1 MTDTTDFGDA
11 PFAGSQA
18 ENFEGKAFSMADLPQ
33 ALRDAASRLNWPEL
47 MPVQVQTIPRM
58 LGGEDVMVQSQTG
71 SGKTGAFLL
80 PILNRIE
87 TGIGAPQALVLV
99 PTREL
104 AVQVTRDAEEL
115 GRESGIKPLSIYGGV
130 GYKPQIQGLEDG
142 AQLIIGTPGRI
153 LDHLLKGNLNLD
165 RLKIL
170 IFDEADRMLSM
181 GFYPDMK
188 QLQRYLPRG
197 LQSAMFS
204 ATYPGHVKRL
214 AQQFLKDP
222 VFVSLSQEQ
231 VHVSEVLHVFYKVP
245 AMQKSRI
252 LVKIIEMENPA
263 SAIIFCN
270 TKADVHFVAT
280 VLQRFGY
287 DVGEISADLTQG
299 AREEVLEKLRL
310 NKLKF
315 LVATDVAARG
325 IDIHELSHVF
335 QYQPPQD
342 HEAYVHRTGRTGRAG
357 AAGVAISFVSGME
370 EIELEQIAKKFSI
383 PMVEHSVPADEELE
397 PLISQRAVFLLEAR
411 LRKAD
416 NIQKERMQRFMRA
429 VGELAANEESRA
441 LLAMLVDEFY
451 QGTFHAPLE
460 QPSEKLVDMV
470 RPAKPQSRPLQ
481 TSTPRLAPQVE
492 PVPAKQPEIVP
503 TEQPETIVAE
513 QSENDA
519 VMAPEGA
526 RPEGEKRR
534 RKRSRKKPTNGG
546 EAATLE
552 QARPELS
559 VNAKAAAETTVEAA
573 AGSDVGSIRDSQPEA
588 GPEPRAP
595 LAEVAQVPAP
605 AQSESQAFDAEA
617 TASEPSAEGA
627 LEDQPQTAPKK
638 RRRRRPRKSSGAKAE
653 AGREAPTDGS
663 VPAPGTASAPAPSAA
678 PAPSV
683 APAPIA
689 APAPAAPTSGPRPP
703 RADARSKAADTAAP
717 GGPSKPKE
725 SPRPGRR
732 KPAEP
737 KAVQPKS
744 EQPKGEQPRPGQP
757 KVEQPRVEQP
767 KAAQSKS
774 EQPKAAQPKADPPK
788 AKKKIF
794 LE

>member
-11 PFAGSQA
+11 PIEGSQT

-33 ALRDAASRLNWPEL
+33 NLQAAASRLKWAEL
-47 MPVQVQTIPRM
+47 MPVQVQTIPHM
-58 LGGEDVMVQSQTG
+58 LGGQDVMVQSQTG

-80 PILNRIE
+80 PILDRID

-115 GRESGIKPLSIYGGV
+115 GRESGVKPLSIYGGV

-170 IFDEADRMLSM
+170 VFDEADRMLSM

-197 LQSAMFS
+197 LQSTMFS

-222 VFVSLSQEQ
+222 VFVSLSQSQ
-231 VHVSEVLHVFYKVP
+231 VHVSDVLHVVYKVP

-270 TKADVHFVAT
+270 TKADVHFVGT
-280 VLQRFGY
+280 VLRRFGY

-357 AAGVAISFVSGME
+357 AAGVAISLVSGME

-383 PMVEHSVPADEELE
+383 PMVEQSLPADEELE
-397 PLISQRAVFLLEAR
+397 TLISQRAVFLLEAR

-416 NIQKERMQRFMRA
+416 NIQKERMQRFMRT
-429 VGELAANEESRA
+429 VSELAANDEARA

-451 QGTFHAPLE
+451 QSTFHAPLE
-460 QPSEKLVDMV
+460 QPSDKLVDMV
-470 RPAKPQSRPLQ
+470 RPKAQPRPAR
-481 TSTPRLAPQVE
+481 PAAPAAPVAPVAPAAVA
-492 PVPAKQPEIVP
+492 PVPQEGIGQE
-503 TEQPETIVAE
+503 EQPEAAPVSSAE
-513 QSENDA
+513 N
-519 VMAPEGA
+519 P

-534 RKRSRKKPTNGG
+534 RKRSRKKPAGSVD
-546 EAATLE
+546 AASRE
-552 QARPELS
+552 QSRPETGPDAPVALS
-559 VNAKAAAETTVEAA
+559 SAAPVAEGVQQESSPEKEGGRPEPKKAPRQPQAAAQAAPVPAA
-573 AGSDVGSIRDSQPEA
+573 APEEAPEA
-588 GPEPRAP
+588 DASVSTPDQSAASDG
-595 LAEVAQVPAP
+595 QPA
-605 AQSESQAFDAEA
+605 A
-617 TASEPSAEGA
+617 
-627 LEDQPQTAPKK
+627 APKK
-638 RRRRRPRKSSGAKAE
+638 RRRRRPRKSNGAKPE
-653 AGREAPTDGS
+653 GLGDGGAP
-663 VPAPGTASAPAPSAA
+663 AAPAPSAA
-678 PAPSV
+678 K
-683 APAPIA
+683 APAAPA
-689 APAPAAPTSGPRPP
+689 APAPAPRAPRGNSGPKPTDSPEEGGASRPRETP
-703 RADARSKAADTAAP
+703 RPARKKAAET
-717 GGPSKPKE
+717 KTE
-725 SPRPGRR
+725 
-732 KPAEP
+732 
-737 KAVQPKS
+737 
-744 EQPKGEQPRPGQP
+744 
-757 KVEQPRVEQP
+757 
-767 KAAQSKS
+767 
-774 EQPKAAQPKADPPK
+774 PPK
-788 AKKKIF
+788 PKKKIF

>member
-1 MTDTTDFGDA
+1 MTDTTDFEGVRNEA
-11 PFAGSQA
+11 SEP
-18 ENFEGKAFSMADLPQ
+18 ENFESKPFFMADLPQ
-33 ALRDAASRLNWPEL
+33 TLRDAAQRLKWTEL
-47 MPVQVQTIPRM
+47 MPVQTQTIPHM
-58 LGGEDVMVQSQTG
+58 LSGVDVMVQSQTG

-80 PILNRIE
+80 PILNRID
-87 TGIGAPQALVLV
+87 TGLGAPQALVLV

-130 GYKPQIQGLEDG
+130 GYKAQIQGLEDG

-222 VFVSLSQEQ
+222 VFVSLSQEH
-231 VHVSEVLHVFYKVP
+231 VHVSEVLHVVYKVP

-252 LVKIIEMENPA
+252 LVKIIEQENPA

-280 VLQRFGY
+280 VLRRFGY
-287 DVGEISADLTQG
+287 DVGEISADLTQA

-357 AAGVAISFVSGME
+357 AAGVAISLVSGME
-370 EIELEQIAKKFSI
+370 EIELEQIAKKFGI
-383 PMVEHSVPADEELE
+383 PMTEQPVPADEELE
-397 PLISQRAVFLLEAR
+397 TLISQRAVFLLEAR

-416 NIQKERMQRFMRA
+416 NIQKERMQRFIRT
-429 VGELAANEESRA
+429 VGELAANDDSRA
-441 LLAMLVDEFY
+441 LLAMLIDEFY

-460 QPSEKLVDMV
+460 QPSEKLVEMI
-470 RPAKPQSRPLQ
+470 RPSLAE
-481 TSTPRLAPQVE
+481 PRSAAPAE
-492 PVPAKQPEIVP
+492 GLRAEAPRAEGPR
-503 TEQPETIVAE
+503 TEGPRT
-513 QSENDA
+513 
-519 VMAPEGA
+519 EGT

-534 RKRSRKKPTNGG
+534 RKRSRKKPGNGG
-546 EAATLE
+546 EPGDRE
-552 QARPELS
+552 QARAEAPATVPEMAEVAVQQDS
-559 VNAKAAAETTVEAA
+559 VTPEPEGATIPVA
-573 AGSDVGSIRDSQPEA
+573 PEA
-588 GPEPRAP
+588 VRESRRPEPRAP
-595 LAEVAQVPAP
+595 RHPKPVVPVAAEPVLPAVEESADVQAMGDDEGPEEP
-605 AQSESQAFDAEA
+605 AGDGQAAA
-617 TASEPSAEGA
+617 
-627 LEDQPQTAPKK
+627 APKK
-638 RRRRRPRKSSGAKAE
+638 RRRRRPRKSSGPKPE
-653 AGREAPTDGS
+653 AGREGAADG
-663 VPAPGTASAPAPSAA
+663 G
-678 PAPSV
+678 
-683 APAPIA
+683 
-689 APAPAAPTSGPRPP
+689 APAPAAAPAPRPTPAP
-703 RADARSKAADTAAP
+703 RPAPAERAGKPAAAP
-717 GGPSKPKE
+717 SEGKPSRDG
-725 SPRPGRR
+725 SRSGR
-732 KPAEP
+732 KKAEPAPAEP
-737 KAVQPKS
+737 PK
-744 EQPKGEQPRPGQP
+744 P
-757 KVEQPRVEQP
+757 
-767 KAAQSKS
+767 
-774 EQPKAAQPKADPPK
+774 
-788 AKKKIF
+788 KKKIF

>member
-1 MTDTTDFGDA
+1 MTDTTDFGDT
-11 PFAGSQA
+11 PREGSQT
-18 ENFEGKAFSMADLPQ
+18 ENFEDKAFSMADLPQ
-33 ALRDAASRLNWPEL
+33 TLQAAATRLNWPEL
-47 MPVQVQTIPRM
+47 MPVQVQTIPYM
-58 LGGEDVMVQSQTG
+58 LGGQDVMVQSQTG

-80 PILNRIE
+80 PILDRIE

-115 GRESGIKPLSIYGGV
+115 GREIGIKPLSIYGGV
-130 GYKPQIQGLEDG
+130 GYKGQIQGLEDG

-170 IFDEADRMLSM
+170 VFDEADRMLSM

-222 VFVSLSQEQ
+222 VFVSLSQSQ
-231 VHVSEVLHVFYKVP
+231 VHVSDVLHVFYKVP

-252 LVKIIEMENPA
+252 LVKIIEQENPA

-270 TKADVHFVAT
+270 TKADVHFVST
-280 VLQRFGY
+280 VLRRFGY
-287 DVGEISADLTQG
+287 DVGEISADLTQA

-357 AAGVAISFVSGME
+357 AAGVAISLVSGME

-383 PMVEHSVPADEELE
+383 PMVEQPLPADEELE
-397 PLISQRAVFLLEAR
+397 TLISQRAVFLLEAR

-416 NIQKERMQRFMRA
+416 NIQKERMQRFMRT
-429 VGELAANEESRA
+429 VGELATNDESRA

-470 RPAKPQSRPLQ
+470 RPARPQSMPAQPAAPRAPR
-481 TSTPRLAPQVE
+481 TPAPE
-492 PVPAKQPEIVP
+492 PAPRTENIQA
-503 TEQPETIVAE
+503 EQPADAAPLPAE
-513 QSENDA
+513 N
-519 VMAPEGA
+519 G

-534 RKRSRKKPTNGG
+534 RKRSRKKPATGSD
-546 EAATLE
+546 AALRE
-552 QARPELS
+552 QARPEIS
-559 VNAKAAAETTVEAA
+559 PDV
-573 AGSDVGSIRDSQPEA
+573 SDVQPAVLEPA
-588 GPEPRAP
+588 VAPVVAVELQVSAPQVIPEKIQPARSPRP
-595 LAEVAQVPAP
+595 PKPAP
-605 AQSESQAFDAEA
+605 QAAPARVETKD
-617 TASEPSAEGA
+617 GA
-627 LEDQPQTAPKK
+627 LEAGSVEPGTPEENVAEEGQPATAPKK
-638 RRRRRPRKSSGAKAE
+638 RRRRRPRKSGGAKPEGGNDAAAE
-653 AGREAPTDGS
+653 AAAPSG
-663 VPAPGTASAPAPSAA
+663 ASAPAPS
-678 PAPSV
+678 V
-683 APAPIA
+683 AQ
-689 APAPAAPTSGPRPP
+689 APAAPASVPRPP
-703 RADARSKAADTAAP
+703 RGEPKAKPAGAP
-717 GGPSKPKE
+717 AEDNSSRTRE
-725 SPRPGRR
+725 APRPSRK
-732 KPAEP
+732 KPAEAKTEP
-737 KAVQPKS
+737 
-744 EQPKGEQPRPGQP
+744 PRP
-757 KVEQPRVEQP
+757 
-767 KAAQSKS
+767 
-774 EQPKAAQPKADPPK
+774 
-788 AKKKIF
+788 KKKIF

>member
-11 PFAGSQA
+11 SREGSQT

-33 ALRDAASRLNWPEL
+33 TLQAAATRLNWAEL
-47 MPVQVQTIPRM
+47 MPVQVQTIPYM
-58 LGGEDVMVQSQTG
+58 LGGQDVMVQSQTG

-80 PILNRIE
+80 PILDRIE
-87 TGIGAPQALVLV
+87 TGLGAPQALVLV

-115 GRESGIKPLSIYGGV
+115 GREAGIKPLSIYGGV
-130 GYKPQIQGLEDG
+130 GYKGQIQGLEDG

-170 IFDEADRMLSM
+170 VFDEADRMLSM

-222 VFVSLSQEQ
+222 VFVSLSQSQ
-231 VHVSEVLHVFYKVP
+231 VHVSDVLHVVYKVP

-252 LVKIIEMENPA
+252 LVKIIEQENPA

-270 TKADVHFVAT
+270 TKADVHFVST
-280 VLQRFGY
+280 VLRRFGY
-287 DVGEISADLTQG
+287 DVGEISADLTQA

-383 PMVEHSVPADEELE
+383 PMVEQPLPADEELE
-397 PLISQRAVFLLEAR
+397 TLISQRAVFLLEAR

-416 NIQKERMQRFMRA
+416 NIQKERMQRFMRT
-429 VGELAANEESRA
+429 VGELAANDESRA

-451 QGTFHAPLE
+451 QQTFHAPLE

-470 RPAKPQSRPLQ
+470 RPVRPQS
-481 TSTPRLAPQVE
+481 TPAQPAAPRAPKMPAPR
-492 PVPAKQPEIVP
+492 PVPQTENTQTEKTETEKIQTENTQTENTQTENIQL
-503 TEQPETIVAE
+503 EQPVDAAAVPAE
-513 QSENDA
+513 S
-519 VMAPEGA
+519 G

-534 RKRSRKKPTNGG
+534 RKRSRKKP
-546 EAATLE
+546 AAGADAALRE
-552 QARPELS
+552 QARPEISPDAPGAQPVALEPAVAPAIAPEVAVEPLAS
-559 VNAKAAAETTVEAA
+559 APEIIPEKIQPPRSPRPPKPAPQAAPARAETKDEAVA
-573 AGSDVGSIRDSQPEA
+573 ADSGAPGTPEENVTEEGQPA
-588 GPEPRAP
+588 A
-595 LAEVAQVPAP
+595 
-605 AQSESQAFDAEA
+605 
-617 TASEPSAEGA
+617 
-627 LEDQPQTAPKK
+627 APKK
-638 RRRRRPRKSSGAKAE
+638 RRRRRPRKSGGAKPEGGNDVAAE
-653 AGREAPTDGS
+653 AAASSG
-663 VPAPGTASAPAPSAA
+663 ASAPAPSVAHA
-678 PAPSV
+678 P
-683 APAPIA
+683 A
-689 APAPAAPTSGPRPP
+689 APAPAPRPP
-703 RADARSKAADTAAP
+703 RGEPKAKPAQAADDDSASRTREA
-717 GGPSKPKE
+717 
-725 SPRPGRR
+725 PRPGRK
-732 KPAEP
+732 KPAEAKTEP
-737 KAVQPKS
+737 
-744 EQPKGEQPRPGQP
+744 PRP
-757 KVEQPRVEQP
+757 
-767 KAAQSKS
+767 
-774 EQPKAAQPKADPPK
+774 
-788 AKKKIF
+788 KKKIF

>member
-11 PFAGSQA
+11 PREGSQT

-33 ALRDAASRLNWPEL
+33 TLQAAATRLNWAEL
-47 MPVQVQTIPRM
+47 MPVQVQTIPYM
-58 LGGEDVMVQSQTG
+58 LGGQDVMVQSQTG

-80 PILNRIE
+80 PILDRIE
-87 TGIGAPQALVLV
+87 TGLGAPQALILV

-115 GRESGIKPLSIYGGV
+115 GREAGIKPLSIYGGV
-130 GYKPQIQGLEDG
+130 GYKGQIQGLEDG

-170 IFDEADRMLSM
+170 VFDEADRMLSM

-222 VFVSLSQEQ
+222 VFVSLSQSQ
-231 VHVSEVLHVFYKVP
+231 VHVSDVLHVVYKVP

-252 LVKIIEMENPA
+252 LVKIIEQENPA

-270 TKADVHFVAT
+270 TKADVHFVST
-280 VLQRFGY
+280 VLRRFGY
-287 DVGEISADLTQG
+287 DVGEISADLTQA

-383 PMVEHSVPADEELE
+383 PMVEQPLPADEELE
-397 PLISQRAVFLLEAR
+397 TLISQRAVFLLEAR

-416 NIQKERMQRFMRA
+416 NIQKERMQRFMRT

-451 QGTFHAPLE
+451 QETFHAPLE

-470 RPAKPQSRPLQ
+470 RPVRPQSMPAQPAAPRAPRMPAPRPVPQ
-481 TSTPRLAPQVE
+481 TENIEAEQPADAA
-492 PVPAKQPEIVP
+492 PVPA
-503 TEQPETIVAE
+503 
-513 QSENDA
+513 EN
-519 VMAPEGA
+519 G

-534 RKRSRKKPTNGG
+534 RKRSRKKP
-546 EAATLE
+546 AAGADAALRE
-552 QARPELS
+552 QARPEIS
-559 VNAKAAAETTVEAA
+559 AEASDVQPAALEPAVVPVVAVEPKVSAPEAIPEKIQPPRSPRPPKPAPQAAPARAETRDESVAA
-573 AGSDVGSIRDSQPEA
+573 DSVAPGTPEENVIEEGQPA
-588 GPEPRAP
+588 A
-595 LAEVAQVPAP
+595 
-605 AQSESQAFDAEA
+605 
-617 TASEPSAEGA
+617 
-627 LEDQPQTAPKK
+627 APKK
-638 RRRRRPRKSSGAKAE
+638 RRRRRPRKSGGAKPEGGNDAAAE
-653 AGREAPTDGS
+653 TAAPSG
-663 VPAPGTASAPAPSAA
+663 ASAPAPS
-678 PAPSV
+678 V
-683 APAPIA
+683 AQ
-689 APAPAAPTSGPRPP
+689 APAAPAQAPRPP
-703 RADARSKAADTAAP
+703 RGEPKAKPAEAP
-717 GGPSKPKE
+717 PAEDSASPTRDV
-725 SPRPGRR
+725 PRPGRK
-732 KPAEP
+732 KPAEAKTEP
-737 KAVQPKS
+737 
-744 EQPKGEQPRPGQP
+744 PR
-757 KVEQPRVEQP
+757 
-767 KAAQSKS
+767 S
-774 EQPKAAQPKADPPK
+774 
-788 AKKKIF
+788 KKKIF

>member
-11 PFAGSQA
+11 PSVGSQT
-18 ENFEGKAFSMADLPQ
+18 ENFEGKPFSMADLPQ
-33 ALRDAASRLNWPEL
+33 NLQAAAARLNWPEL
-47 MPVQVQTIPRM
+47 MPVQVQTIPHM
-58 LGGEDVMVQSQTG
+58 LGGQDVMVQSQTG

-80 PILNRIE
+80 PILDRID
-87 TGIGAPQALVLV
+87 TGLGAPQALVLV

-115 GRESGIKPLSIYGGV
+115 GREAGVKPLSIYGGV
-130 GYKPQIQGLEDG
+130 GYKAQIQGLEDG

-170 IFDEADRMLSM
+170 VFDEADRMLSM

-197 LQSAMFS
+197 LQSTMFS

-222 VFVSLSQEQ
+222 VFVSLSQSQ
-231 VHVSEVLHVFYKVP
+231 VHVSDVLHVVYKVP

-280 VLQRFGY
+280 VLRRFGY

-357 AAGVAISFVSGME
+357 AAGVAISLVSGME

-383 PMVEHSVPADEELE
+383 PMVEQSLPGDEELE
-397 PLISQRAVFLLEAR
+397 ALISQRAVFLLEAR

-416 NIQKERMQRFMRA
+416 NIQKERMQRFMRT
-429 VGELAANEESRA
+429 VGELAGNDESRA

-451 QGTFHAPLE
+451 QSTFHAPLE

-470 RPAKPQSRPLQ
+470 RPRSEPRPEPRHRAESRPAR
-481 TSTPRLAPQVE
+481 PAAPVAAPITA
-492 PVPAKQPEIVP
+492 PVAAPLNGNDQP
-503 TEQPETIVAE
+503 E
-513 QSENDA
+513 QSESA
-519 VMAPEGA
+519 SPTPAEGG

-534 RKRSRKKPTNGG
+534 RKRSRKKPSGG
-546 EAATLE
+546 VDAAARE
-552 QARPELS
+552 QVRPETVADVSEAPVLAAPVAEEGPQES
-559 VNAKAAAETTVEAA
+559 VPEPVPATPAPVRAPRRPHVAPQAAAA
-573 AGSDVGSIRDSQPEA
+573 S
-588 GPEPRAP
+588 
-595 LAEVAQVPAP
+595 AEVAEDALEPEVPVSAP
-605 AQSESQAFDAEA
+605 AV
-617 TASEPSAEGA
+617 EGA
-627 LEDQPQTAPKK
+627 SADGQQAAAPKK
-638 RRRRRPRKSSGAKAE
+638 RRRRRPRKPTGAKPDGAAE
-653 AGREAPTDGS
+653 AGAEAVPTAKP
-663 VPAPGTASAPAPSAA
+663 VQ
-678 PAPSV
+678 
-683 APAPIA
+683 
-689 APAPAAPTSGPRPP
+689 APAAPAASPSSPRPP
-703 RADARSKAADTAAP
+703 RGNAGPKSSDAPTE
-717 GGPSKPKE
+717 GGSARPRE
-725 SPRPGRR
+725 TPRPAR
-732 KPAEP
+732 KKTAET
-737 KAVQPKS
+737 KT
-744 EQPKGEQPRPGQP
+744 E
-757 KVEQPRVEQP
+757 
-767 KAAQSKS
+767 
-774 EQPKAAQPKADPPK
+774 PPK
-788 AKKKIF
+788 PKKKIF

>member
-11 PFAGSQA
+11 PVEGSQS
-18 ENFEGKAFSMADLPQ
+18 ENFESKAFSMADLPQ

-47 MPVQVQTIPRM
+47 MPVQVQTIPHM
-58 LGGEDVMVQSQTG
+58 LGGGDVMVQSQTG

-80 PILNRIE
+80 PILNRID
-87 TGIGAPQALVLV
+87 TGLGAPQALVLV

-130 GYKPQIQGLEDG
+130 GYKAQIQGLEDG

-222 VFVSLSQEQ
+222 VFVSLSREQ
-231 VHVSEVLHVFYKVP
+231 VHVSEVLHVVYKVP

-252 LVKIIEMENPA
+252 LVKVIEMENPA
-263 SAIIFCN
+263 SGIIFCN
-270 TKADVHFVAT
+270 TKSDVHFVAT
-280 VLQRFGY
+280 VLRRFGY
-287 DVGEISADLTQG
+287 DVGEISADLTQV

-397 PLISQRAVFLLEAR
+397 TLISQRAVFLLEAR

-470 RPAKPQSRPLQ
+470 RPTRPQSRPNQ
-481 TSTPRLAPQVE
+481 PPAPRPAPQVE
-492 PVPAKQPEIVP
+492 TVQV
-503 TEQPETIVAE
+503 E
-513 QSENDA
+513 QSENGEA
-519 VMAPEGA
+519 MAPEGV

-534 RKRSRKKPTNGG
+534 RKRSRKKPTSGG
-546 EAATLE
+546 EAPVRE
-552 QARPELS
+552 QAPLESPLNGEDAVEAS
-559 VNAKAAAETTVEAA
+559 VEAA
-573 AGSDVGSIRDSQPEA
+573 ADSDGEAIRASQPEA
-588 GPEPRAP
+588 GPASRVP
-595 LAEVAQVPAP
+595 QV
-605 AQSESQAFDAEA
+605 EA
-617 TASEPSAEGA
+617 LQVSVSAEGA
-627 LEDQPQTAPKK
+627 AEAFGADVKVSEPAADGPLADQPQAAPKK
-638 RRRRRPRKSSGAKAE
+638 RRRRRPRKSAGAKAE
-653 AGREAPTDGS
+653 AAREAAVDGGAA
-663 VPAPGTASAPAPSAA
+663 APGVAAAPAPSAVQT
-678 PAPSV
+678 P
-683 APAPIA
+683 A
-689 APAPAAPTSGPRPP
+689 APASSPRPP
-703 RADARSKAADTAAP
+703 RADARPKAADSSAEGAS
-717 GGPSKPKE
+717 SKPKE
-725 SPRPGRR
+725 GSRPGRR

-737 KAVQPKS
+737 KT
-744 EQPKGEQPRPGQP
+744 EQPKAEQPKAGQP
-757 KVEQPRVEQP
+757 KVEPAKP
-767 KAAQSKS
+767 
-774 EQPKAAQPKADPPK
+774 
-788 AKKKIF
+788 KKKIF

>member
-11 PFAGSQA
+11 PIEGSQS
-18 ENFEGKAFSMADLPQ
+18 ENFEGKAFSMTDLPQ
-33 ALRDAASRLNWPEL
+33 ALRDAASRLKWAEL
-47 MPVQVQTIPRM
+47 MPVQVQTIPHM
-58 LGGEDVMVQSQTG
+58 LGGGDVMVQSQTG

-222 VFVSLSQEQ
+222 VFVSLSREQ
-231 VHVSEVLHVFYKVP
+231 VHVSEVLHVVYKVP

-252 LVKIIEMENPA
+252 LVKVIEMENPA

-280 VLQRFGY
+280 VLRRFGY

-310 NKLKF
+310 GKLKF

-383 PMVEHSVPADEELE
+383 PMVEHSVPADEDLE
-397 PLISQRAVFLLEAR
+397 ALISQRAVFLLEAR

-470 RPAKPQSRPLQ
+470 RPARPQSRPLQ
-481 TSTPRLAPQVE
+481 PSAPRPALPVKSIPAEQAETAPV
-492 PVPAKQPEIVP
+492 
-503 TEQPETIVAE
+503 E
-513 QSENDA
+513 QSENDEA
-519 VMAPEGA
+519 MAPEGV

-546 EAATLE
+546 EAAARE
-552 QARPELS
+552 QAPLDLS
-559 VNAKAAAETTVEAA
+559 VNAGDAAETSVAA
-573 AGSDVGSIRDSQPEA
+573 AVDSGVAAIRDSSSEA
-588 GPEPRAP
+588 GPVSRVPQVDAVQATA
-595 LAEVAQVPAP
+595 LAQGAEEVFGADV
-605 AQSESQAFDAEA
+605 
-617 TASEPSAEGA
+617 TASEPSAEAPLG
-627 LEDQPQTAPKK
+627 DQPPAAPKK
-638 RRRRRPRKSSGAKAE
+638 RRRRRPRKSAGAKAE
-653 AGREAPTDGS
+653 AGREAAVDGGAA
-663 VPAPGTASAPAPSAA
+663 APGAAAPPAPSAA
-678 PAPSV
+678 QTP
-683 APAPIA
+683 A
-689 APAPAAPTSGPRPP
+689 APASGPRPA
-703 RADARSKAADTAAP
+703 RTDARPKAADASAEGAA
-717 GGPSKPKE
+717 SKPKE

-732 KPAEP
+732 KPAAP
-737 KAVQPKS
+737 KA
-744 EQPKGEQPRPGQP
+744 EQSK
-757 KVEQPRVEQP
+757 VEQP
-767 KAAQSKS
+767 KA
-774 EQPKAAQPKADPPK
+774 EQPKAGQPKAEQPKASQPKAEPPK
-788 AKKKIF
+788 PKKKIF

>member
-1 MTDTTDFGDA
+1 MTDNNDFGDA
-11 PFAGSQA
+11 QNEGSQA

-33 ALRDAASRLNWPEL
+33 TLQAAATRLNWAEL
-47 MPVQVQTIPRM
+47 MPVQVQTIPHM
-58 LGGEDVMVQSQTG
+58 LGGQDVMVQSQTG

-80 PILNRIE
+80 PILDRID
-87 TGIGAPQALVLV
+87 TGLGAPQALVLV

-115 GRESGIKPLSIYGGV
+115 GREAGIKPLSIYGGV
-130 GYKPQIQGLEDG
+130 GYKGQIQGLEDG

-170 IFDEADRMLSM
+170 VFDEADRMLSM

-197 LQSAMFS
+197 LQSTMFS

-222 VFVSLSQEQ
+222 IFVSLSQSQ
-231 VHVSEVLHVFYKVP
+231 VHVSDVLHVVYKVP

-252 LVKIIEMENPA
+252 LVKIIEQENPA

-270 TKADVHFVAT
+270 TKADVHFVST
-280 VLQRFGY
+280 VLRRFGY
-287 DVGEISADLTQG
+287 DVGEISADLTQA

-383 PMVEHSVPADEELE
+383 PMIEQPLPADEELE
-397 PLISQRAVFLLEAR
+397 ALISQRAVFLLEAR

-416 NIQKERMQRFMRA
+416 NIQKERMQRFMRT

-470 RPAKPQSRPLQ
+470 RPARPQSRPAQ
-481 TSTPRLAPQVE
+481 PAAPRAPRQPAPQPQLRDEAVQ
-492 PVPAKQPEIVP
+492 A
-503 TEQPETIVAE
+503 EQPGDEAVLPAE
-513 QSENDA
+513 G
-519 VMAPEGA
+519 V

-534 RKRSRKKPTNGG
+534 RKRSRKKPAG
-546 EAATLE
+546 AADAALRD
-552 QARPELS
+552 QARPEKS
-559 VNAKAAAETTVEAA
+559 SEAPGVRQTSSEPVAA
-573 AGSDVGSIRDSQPEA
+573 S
-588 GPEPRAP
+588 EP
-595 LAEVAQVPAP
+595 V
-605 AQSESQAFDAEA
+605 
-617 TASEPSAEGA
+617 TASEPVVPSAPVAAPAVAPELTA
-627 LEDQPQTAPKK
+627 EPASSAPEARPEKSQAPRTPRPPKPAMQPAPARVEPKDEAPAEDSPAPVAATENVAGDEQPAAAPKK
-638 RRRRRPRKSSGAKAE
+638 RRRRRPRKPAAAKPEGGNDVAADAGSSSG
-653 AGREAPTDGS
+653 T
-663 VPAPGTASAPAPSAA
+663 PAA
-678 PAPSV
+678 APSV
-683 APAPIA
+683 APAPV
-689 APAPAAPTSGPRPP
+689 APAQTPRPP
-703 RADARSKAADTAAP
+703 RA
-717 GGPSKPKE
+717 E
-725 SPRPGRR
+725 PRPRPADAPAEEGASRTR
-732 KPAEP
+732 EVPRPSRKKPAEAKTEP
-737 KAVQPKS
+737 
-744 EQPKGEQPRPGQP
+744 PRP
-757 KVEQPRVEQP
+757 
-767 KAAQSKS
+767 
-774 EQPKAAQPKADPPK
+774 
-788 AKKKIF
+788 KKKIF

>member
-11 PFAGSQA
+11 PREGSQT
-18 ENFEGKAFSMADLPQ
+18 ENFEVKAFSMADLPQ
-33 ALRDAASRLNWPEL
+33 TLQAAATRLKWAEL
-47 MPVQVQTIPRM
+47 MPVQVQTIPHM
-58 LGGEDVMVQSQTG
+58 LGGQDVMVQSQTG

-80 PILNRIE
+80 PILDRID

-115 GRESGIKPLSIYGGV
+115 GREIGIKPLSIYGGV
-130 GYKPQIQGLEDG
+130 GYKGQIQGLEDG

-170 IFDEADRMLSM
+170 VFDEADRMLSM

-197 LQSAMFS
+197 LQSTMFS

-222 VFVSLSQEQ
+222 LFVSLSQSQ
-231 VHVSEVLHVFYKVP
+231 VHVSDVLHVVYKVP

-252 LVKIIEMENPA
+252 LVKIIEQENPA

-270 TKADVHFVAT
+270 TKADVHFVST
-280 VLQRFGY
+280 VLRRFGY
-287 DVGEISADLTQG
+287 DVGEISADLTQA

-383 PMVEHSVPADEELE
+383 PMIEQPLPADEELE
-397 PLISQRAVFLLEAR
+397 ALISQRAVFLLEAR

-416 NIQKERMQRFMRA
+416 NIQKERMQRFMRT

-451 QGTFHAPLE
+451 QDTFHAPLE

-470 RPAKPQSRPLQ
+470 RPARPQSRPVQ
-481 TSTPRLAPQVE
+481 PAAPRAPRLPAPRPEFRDENIQAE
-492 PVPAKQPEIVP
+492 PLGDEAALPAE
-503 TEQPETIVAE
+503 
-513 QSENDA
+513 A
-519 VMAPEGA
+519 V

-534 RKRSRKKPTNGG
+534 RKRSRKKPAGAP
-546 EAATLE
+546 EAALRDQVRTEKSLE
-552 QARPELS
+552 ASGAGQTSTKPVAASEPAES
-559 VNAKAAAETTVEAA
+559 SAPAAAPA
-573 AGSDVGSIRDSQPEA
+573 PEA
-588 GPEPRAP
+588 
-595 LAEVAQVPAP
+595 VPAP
-605 AQSESQAFDAEA
+605 TAAPEPVAAPVVSSPEVRPERSPAPRTPRPPKPVEQAAPARVEPRDEVPEGESRTPAA
-617 TASEPSAEGA
+617 PAEGVA
-627 LEDQPQTAPKK
+627 GEEQPTAAPKK
-638 RRRRRPRKSSGAKAE
+638 RRRRRPRKSTGAKPEGGNE
-653 AGREAPTDGS
+653 AVAD
-663 VPAPGTASAPAPSAA
+663 AGTSAGTSAAAPSAA
-678 PAPSV
+678 PAP
-683 APAPIA
+683 A
-689 APAPAAPTSGPRPP
+689 APAQAQRQP
-703 RADARSKAADTAAP
+703 RA
-717 GGPSKPKE
+717 E
-725 SPRPGRR
+725 SRP
-732 KPAEP
+732 KPAEAP
-737 KAVQPKS
+737 AEGS
-744 EQPKGEQPRPGQP
+744 ASGSREPRPRKKP
-757 KVEQPRVEQP
+757 SETKAEPPRP
-767 KAAQSKS
+767 
-774 EQPKAAQPKADPPK
+774 
-788 AKKKIF
+788 KKKIF

>member
-11 PFAGSQA
+11 PSVGSQT

-33 ALRDAASRLNWPEL
+33 NLQAAAARLNWTEL
-47 MPVQVQTIPRM
+47 MPVQVQTLPHM
-58 LGGEDVMVQSQTG
+58 LGGQDVMVQSQTG

-80 PILNRIE
+80 PILDRID
-87 TGIGAPQALVLV
+87 TGLGAAQALVLV

-115 GRESGIKPLSIYGGV
+115 GREAGVKPLSIYGGV
-130 GYKPQIQGLEDG
+130 GYKAQIQGLEDG

-170 IFDEADRMLSM
+170 VFDEADRMLSM

-197 LQSAMFS
+197 LQSTMFS

-222 VFVSLSQEQ
+222 VFVSLSQSQ
-231 VHVSEVLHVFYKVP
+231 VHVSDVLHVVYKVP

-280 VLQRFGY
+280 VLRRFGY

-357 AAGVAISFVSGME
+357 AAGVAISLVSGME

-383 PMVEHSVPADEELE
+383 PMVEQSLPADEELE
-397 PLISQRAVFLLEAR
+397 ALISQRAVFLLEAR

-416 NIQKERMQRFMRA
+416 NIQRERMQRFMRT
-429 VGELAANEESRA
+429 VGELAANDESRA

-451 QGTFHAPLE
+451 QSTFHAPLE

-470 RPAKPQSRPLQ
+470 RPRSQAQSRPARPAAQL
-481 TSTPRLAPQVE
+481 PAPLNENVQ
-492 PVPAKQPEIVP
+492 A
-503 TEQPETIVAE
+503 EQPGIIASAPAE
-513 QSENDA
+513 
-519 VMAPEGA
+519 GG

-534 RKRSRKKPTNGG
+534 RKRSRKKPAGSPETAARDQGG
-546 EAATLE
+546 
-552 QARPELS
+552 PE
-559 VNAKAAAETTVEAA
+559 KAPDAAESPAVTSLAA
-573 AGSDVGSIRDSQPEA
+573 KDVTQEVSPETETLDS
-588 GPEPRAP
+588 
-595 LAEVAQVPAP
+595 AP
-605 AQSESQAFDAEA
+605 AQAPRQPQADAQAASVPLEA
-617 TASEPSAEGA
+617 AQDAREADASASAPVMDAQGAEGQSA
-627 LEDQPQTAPKK
+627 TAPKK
-638 RRRRRPRKSSGAKAE
+638 RRRRRPRKPTGAKPDSSAD
-653 AGREAPTDGS
+653 AG
-663 VPAPGTASAPAPSAA
+663 
-678 PAPSV
+678 
-683 APAPIA
+683 
-689 APAPAAPTSGPRPP
+689 APAAPAVGSAPATPAPP
-703 RADARSKAADTAAP
+703 RAPRGNSAPKPADSPAEGGAARS
-717 GGPSKPKE
+717 GQ
-725 SPRPGRR
+725 SPRPAR
-732 KPAEP
+732 K
-737 KAVQPKS
+737 KAPEAKT
-744 EQPKGEQPRPGQP
+744 E
-757 KVEQPRVEQP
+757 
-767 KAAQSKS
+767 
-774 EQPKAAQPKADPPK
+774 PPK
-788 AKKKIF
+788 PKKKIF

>member
-11 PFAGSQA
+11 PTEGSQT
-18 ENFEGKAFSMADLPQ
+18 ENFEGKAFSMTDLPQ
-33 ALRDAASRLNWPEL
+33 ALRDAASRLKWAEL
-47 MPVQVQTIPRM
+47 MPVQVQTIPHM
-58 LGGEDVMVQSQTG
+58 LGGGDVMVQSQTG

-222 VFVSLSQEQ
+222 VFVSLSQSQ
-231 VHVSEVLHVFYKVP
+231 VHVSDVLHVVYKVP

-280 VLQRFGY
+280 VLRRFGY

-310 NKLKF
+310 GKLKF

-357 AAGVAISFVSGME
+357 AAGVAISLVSGME

-383 PMVEHSVPADEELE
+383 PMVEQSLPADEELE
-397 PLISQRAVFLLEAR
+397 TLISQRAVFLLEAR

-429 VGELAANEESRA
+429 VAELAANEESRA

-470 RPAKPQSRPLQ
+470 RPAKPQSRSLQ
-481 TSTPRLAPQVE
+481 PSAPRPAM
-492 PVPAKQPEIVP
+492 PVKSIPAEQPE
-503 TEQPETIVAE
+503 TEQPETAPVE
-513 QSENDA
+513 QFENDEA
-519 VMAPEGA
+519 MAPEGV
-526 RPEGEKRR
+526 RP
-534 RKRSRKKPTNGG
+534 
-546 EAATLE
+546 
-552 QARPELS
+552 
-559 VNAKAAAETTVEAA
+559 
-573 AGSDVGSIRDSQPEA
+573 
-588 GPEPRAP
+588 
-595 LAEVAQVPAP
+595 
-605 AQSESQAFDAEA
+605 
-617 TASEPSAEGA
+617 
-627 LEDQPQTAPKK
+627 
-638 RRRRRPRKSSGAKAE
+638 
-653 AGREAPTDGS
+653 
-663 VPAPGTASAPAPSAA
+663 
-678 PAPSV
+678 
-683 APAPIA
+683 
-689 APAPAAPTSGPRPP
+689 
-703 RADARSKAADTAAP
+703 
-717 GGPSKPKE
+717 
-725 SPRPGRR
+725 
-732 KPAEP
+732 
-737 KAVQPKS
+737 
-744 EQPKGEQPRPGQP
+744 
-757 KVEQPRVEQP
+757 
-767 KAAQSKS
+767 
-774 EQPKAAQPKADPPK
+774 
-788 AKKKIF
+788 
-794 LE
+794 

>member
-1 MTDTTDFGDA
+1 MTDTTDFEGA
-11 PFAGSQA
+11 QNEASEP
-18 ENFEGKAFSMADLPQ
+18 ENFEGKPFFMADLPQ
-33 ALRDAASRLNWPEL
+33 ALRAAAMRLNWTEL
-47 MPVQVQTIPRM
+47 MPVQTQTIPHM
-58 LGGEDVMVQSQTG
+58 LGGLDVMVQSRTG

-80 PILNRIE
+80 PILNRID
-87 TGIGAPQALVLV
+87 TALGAPQALVLV

-115 GRESGIKPLSIYGGV
+115 GRECGVRPVSIYGGV
-130 GYKPQIQGLEDG
+130 GYKGQIQGLEAG
-142 AQLIIGTPGRI
+142 AQLVIGTPGRI

-222 VFVSLSQEQ
+222 VFVSLSQEH
-231 VHVSEVLHVFYKVP
+231 VHVSEVLHVVYKVP

-280 VLQRFGY
+280 VLRRFGY
-287 DVGEISADLTQG
+287 DVGEISADLTQA

-357 AAGVAISFVSGME
+357 AAGVAISLVSGME
-370 EIELEQIAKKFSI
+370 EIELEQIAKKFGI
-383 PMVEHSVPADEELE
+383 PMVEHAVPADEDLE
-397 PLISQRAVFLLEAR
+397 TLISQRAVFLLEAR

-416 NIQKERMQRFMRA
+416 NIQKERMQRFMRT
-429 VGELAANEESRA
+429 VGELAANDDSRA
-441 LLAMLVDEFY
+441 LLAMLIDEFY

-460 QPSEKLVDMV
+460 QPSEKLVEMV
-470 RPAKPQSRPLQ
+470 RPSLAEPRL
-481 TSTPRLAPQVE
+481 STPSEGQRAEVPRAEAPR
-492 PVPAKQPEIVP
+492 A
-503 TEQPETIVAE
+503 
-513 QSENDA
+513 
-519 VMAPEGA
+519 
-526 RPEGEKRR
+526 EGEKRR
-534 RKRSRKKPTNGG
+534 RKRSRKKPGSGG
-546 EAATLE
+546 EAGGRE
-552 QARPELS
+552 QARAEAPAAIPE
-559 VNAKAAAETTVEAA
+559 AGEIPEQQETAAAEPDAA
-573 AGSDVGSIRDSQPEA
+573 PIQATPEA
-588 GPEPRAP
+588 VREARRPEPRAP
-595 LAEVAQVPAP
+595 RPPRPAAPVAAEPVPAAVEESADAQVMNDGEGSDEPAGDGL
-605 AQSESQAFDAEA
+605 AAA
-617 TASEPSAEGA
+617 
-627 LEDQPQTAPKK
+627 APKK
-638 RRRRRPRKSSGAKAE
+638 RRRRRPRKSSGPKPE
-653 AGREAPTDGS
+653 AGREGAADG
-663 VPAPGTASAPAPSAA
+663 GAPSA
-678 PAPSV
+678 V
-683 APAPIA
+683 AASR
-689 APAPAAPTSGPRPP
+689 PAPAE
-703 RADARSKAADTAAP
+703 RA
-717 GGPSKPKE
+717 G
-725 SPRPGRR
+725 
-732 KPAEP
+732 KPAEGSSEGKSTRDSSRSGRK
-737 KAVQPKS
+737 KAEPAPA
-744 EQPKGEQPRPGQP
+744 E
-757 KVEQPRVEQP
+757 
-767 KAAQSKS
+767 
-774 EQPKAAQPKADPPK
+774 PPK
-788 AKKKIF
+788 PKKKIF

>member
-11 PFAGSQA
+11 HNEASQT
-18 ENFEGKAFSMADLPQ
+18 ENFEGKAFSMDDLPPV
-33 ALRDAASRLNWPEL
+33 LRAAANRLNWTEL
-47 MPVQVQTIPRM
+47 MPVQVQTIPYM
-58 LGGEDVMVQSQTG
+58 LGGQDVMVQSQTG

-87 TGIGAPQALVLV
+87 TGLGAPQALVLV

-115 GRESGIKPLSIYGGV
+115 ARESGIRPLSIYGGV
-130 GYKPQIQGLEDG
+130 GYKAQIQGLESG

-165 RLKIL
+165 RLKIMV
-170 IFDEADRMLSM
+170 FDEADRMLSM

-222 VFVSLSQEQ
+222 IFVSLSQDQ
-231 VHVSEVLHVFYKVP
+231 VHVSDVLHVFYKVP

-252 LVKIIEMENPA
+252 LVKIIEQENPA

-270 TKADVHFVAT
+270 TKADVHFVSV
-280 VLQRFGY
+280 VLRRFGY
-287 DVGEISADLTQG
+287 DVGEISADLTQA

-357 AAGVAISFVSGME
+357 AAGVAISLVSGME
-370 EIELEQIAKKFSI
+370 EIELEQIAKKFAI
-383 PMVEHSVPADEELE
+383 PMVEHPIPADEELE
-397 PLISQRAVFLLEAR
+397 TLISQRAVFLLEAR

-416 NIQKERMQRFMRA
+416 NIQKERMQRFMRT
-429 VGELAANEESRA
+429 VGELATNDDSRA

-451 QGTFHAPLE
+451 QDTFHAPLE
-460 QPSEKLVDMV
+460 QPSEKLIEMARPGRPESRGKQPAP
-470 RPAKPQSRPLQ
+470 RPAQQSESRPAQ
-481 TSTPRLAPQVE
+481 QPESIPASQSESIPAPQPESGLAPQSESRAVLAPDSSPE
-492 PVPAKQPEIVP
+492 LQPD
-503 TEQPETIVAE
+503 
-513 QSENDA
+513 S
-519 VMAPEGA
+519 G

-534 RKRSRKKPTNGG
+534 RKRSRKKPASSVESGSQGQVQTELPMAASDAEESFVVTPAAPVAPVSQPALAAPVAAQ
-546 EAATLE
+546 EAP
-552 QARPELS
+552 RPE
-559 VNAKAAAETTVEAA
+559 ARAP
-573 AGSDVGSIRDSQPEA
+573 RQ
-588 GPEPRAP
+588 EPRAP
-595 LAEVAQVPAP
+595 RPPKAVRPPAVAPSVELAA
-605 AQSESQAFDAEA
+605 D
-617 TASEPSAEGA
+617 ASEAALSTGGDVIEDGAVEGPPA
-627 LEDQPQTAPKK
+627 TAPKK
-638 RRRRRPRKSSGAKAE
+638 RRRRRPRKSSGPKPE
-653 AGREAPTDGS
+653 AGREAASESGAPN
-663 VPAPGTASAPAPSAA
+663 PATAPASAPT
-678 PAPSV
+678 
-683 APAPIA
+683 
-689 APAPAAPTSGPRPP
+689 PAPAAGPAPAPRPASVP
-703 RADARSKAADTAAP
+703 HPARGEARPKPDDASPETKPSRSRENVR
-717 GGPSKPKE
+717 PSRKKPTE
-725 SPRPGRR
+725 S
-732 KPAEP
+732 
-737 KAVQPKS
+737 QP
-744 EQPKGEQPRPGQP
+744 E
-757 KVEQPRVEQP
+757 
-767 KAAQSKS
+767 
-774 EQPKAAQPKADPPK
+774 PPK
-788 AKKKIF
+788 TKKKIF

>member
-11 PFAGSQA
+11 PLEGSQT
-18 ENFEGKAFSMADLPQ
+18 ENFEGKAFSMTDLPQ
-33 ALRDAASRLNWPEL
+33 ALRDAASRLKWAEL
-47 MPVQVQTIPRM
+47 MPVQVQTIPHM
-58 LGGEDVMVQSQTG
+58 LGGGDVMVQSQTG

-222 VFVSLSQEQ
+222 VFVSLSQSQ
-231 VHVSEVLHVFYKVP
+231 VHVSDVLHVVYKVP

-280 VLQRFGY
+280 VLRRFGY

-310 NKLKF
+310 GKLKF

-357 AAGVAISFVSGME
+357 AAGVAISLVSGME

-383 PMVEHSVPADEELE
+383 PMVEQSLPADEELE
-397 PLISQRAVFLLEAR
+397 TLISQRAVFLLEAR

-429 VGELAANEESRA
+429 VAELAANEESRA

-481 TSTPRLAPQVE
+481 PSAPRPAM
-492 PVPAKQPEIVP
+492 PVKSIPA
-503 TEQPETIVAE
+503 EQPETAPVE
-513 QSENDA
+513 QFENDEA
-519 VMAPEGA
+519 MAPEGV
-526 RPEGEKRR
+526 RLEGEKRR
-534 RKRSRKKPTNGG
+534 RKRSRKKPTSGG
-546 EAATLE
+546 EAAARE
-552 QARPELS
+552 QAPLDLP
-559 VNAKAAAETTVEAA
+559 VNAADTAESAVAAAVD
-573 AGSDVGSIRDSQPEA
+573 SDVAAIRDSSLEA
-588 GPEPRAP
+588 GPVSRVPQVDVLQTTASAQG
-595 LAEVAQVPAP
+595 AEEGVGADV
-605 AQSESQAFDAEA
+605 
-617 TASEPSAEGA
+617 TASEPSAEAPLG
-627 LEDQPQTAPKK
+627 DQPPAAPKK
-638 RRRRRPRKSSGAKAE
+638 RRRRRPRKSGAKVE
-653 AGREAPTDGS
+653 AGREAAVDAGAS
-663 VPAPGTASAPAPSAA
+663 VPGAAAAPAPSAA
-678 PAPSV
+678 QAP
-683 APAPIA
+683 A
-689 APAPAAPTSGPRPP
+689 APAPGPRPARTDP
-703 RADARSKAADTAAP
+703 RPKAADTAAE
-717 GGPSKPKE
+717 GASSKPKE

-732 KPAEP
+732 KPAAP
-737 KAVQPKS
+737 KA
-744 EQPKGEQPRPGQP
+744 
-757 KVEQPRVEQP
+757 EQP
-767 KAAQSKS
+767 KAEQSKS
-774 EQPKAAQPKADPPK
+774 EQPRAEQPKAGQPRAEQPKAGQPKAEPPK
-788 AKKKIF
+788 PKKKIF

>member
-1 MTDTTDFGDA
+1 MTDTTEFGDA
-11 PFAGSQA
+11 PVEASQNG
-18 ENFEGKAFSMADLPQ
+18 NFEGKAFSMADMPPV
-33 ALRDAASRLNWPEL
+33 LRAASLRLNWTEL
-47 MPVQVQTIPRM
+47 MPVQVQTIPHM
-58 LGGEDVMVQSQTG
+58 LEGLDVMVQSQTG

-87 TGIGAPQALVLV
+87 PGLGAPQALVLV

-115 GRESGIKPLSIYGGV
+115 GRECGVRPVSIYGGV
-130 GYKPQIQGLEDG
+130 GYKGQIQGLESG
-142 AQLIIGTPGRI
+142 AQLVIGTPGRI

-231 VHVSEVLHVFYKVP
+231 VHVSEVLHVVYKVP

-280 VLQRFGY
+280 VLRRFGY
-287 DVGEISADLTQG
+287 DVGEISADLAQA

-383 PMVEHSVPADEELE
+383 PMVEHQVPTDEELE
-397 PLISQRAVFLLEAR
+397 ALISQRAVFLLESR

-416 NIQKERMQRFMRA
+416 NIQKERMQRFLRT
-429 VGELAANEESRA
+429 VGELAANEDSRA

-451 QGTFHAPLE
+451 QATFHAPLE
-460 QPSEKLVDMV
+460 QPSEKMVDMI
-470 RPAKPQSRPLQ
+470 RPAPAESRPVSQ
-481 TSTPRLAPQVE
+481 
-492 PVPAKQPEIVP
+492 
-503 TEQPETIVAE
+503 AE
-513 QSENDA
+513 GGRA
-519 VMAPEGA
+519 
-526 RPEGEKRR
+526 EGEKRR
-534 RKRSRKKPTNGG
+534 RKRSRKKPGNGS
-546 EAATLE
+546 EAAG
-552 QARPELS
+552 RPQEPVERELGGGQ
-559 VNAKAAAETTVEAA
+559 EE
-573 AGSDVGSIRDSQPEA
+573 
-588 GPEPRAP
+588 EPRAETP
-595 LAEVAQVPAP
+595 REEAP
-605 AQSESQAFDAEA
+605 ASIPAMVAETPREPVGAMPPESLEEDSGDAESVRA
-617 TASEPSAEGA
+617 DDAETPEAVEVQASA
-627 LEDQPQTAPKK
+627 APKK
-638 RRRRRPRKSSGAKAE
+638 RRRRRPRKTSGQKAE
-653 AGREAPTDGS
+653 TSGEGVAEQAVAEPP
-663 VPAPGTASAPAPSAA
+663 VPQRQASEDSRPRKSAPEPKA
-678 PAPSV
+678 
-683 APAPIA
+683 
-689 APAPAAPTSGPRPP
+689 TGEGG
-703 RADARSKAADTAAP
+703 RSR
-717 GGPSKPKE
+717 GGK
-725 SPRPGRR
+725 SPDR
-732 KPAEP
+732 PAEP
-737 KAVQPKS
+737 PK
-744 EQPKGEQPRPGQP
+744 P
-757 KVEQPRVEQP
+757 
-767 KAAQSKS
+767 
-774 EQPKAAQPKADPPK
+774 
-788 AKKKIF
+788 KKKIF

>member
-11 PFAGSQA
+11 PIEGSQT

-33 ALRDAASRLNWPEL
+33 NLQAAASRLKWAEL
-47 MPVQVQTIPRM
+47 MPVQVQTIPHM
-58 LGGEDVMVQSQTG
+58 LGGQDVMVQSQTG

-80 PILNRIE
+80 PILDRID

-115 GRESGIKPLSIYGGV
+115 GREAGVKPLSIYGGV

-170 IFDEADRMLSM
+170 VFDEADRMLSM

-197 LQSAMFS
+197 LQSTMFS

-222 VFVSLSQEQ
+222 VFVSLSQSQ
-231 VHVSEVLHVFYKVP
+231 VHVSDVLHVVYKVP

-270 TKADVHFVAT
+270 TKADVHFVGT
-280 VLQRFGY
+280 VLRRFGY

-357 AAGVAISFVSGME
+357 AAGVAISLVSGME

-383 PMVEHSVPADEELE
+383 PMVEQSLPADEELE
-397 PLISQRAVFLLEAR
+397 TLISQRAVFLLEAR

-416 NIQKERMQRFMRA
+416 NIQKERMQRFMRT
-429 VGELAANEESRA
+429 VGELAANDESRA

-451 QGTFHAPLE
+451 QSTFHAPLE
-460 QPSEKLVDMV
+460 QPSDKLVDMV
-470 RPAKPQSRPLQ
+470 RPKPQPRPAR
-481 TSTPRLAPQVE
+481 PAAPAAHVAPAAPAAVA
-492 PVPAKQPEIVP
+492 PVPQEGIGQE
-503 TEQPETIVAE
+503 EQPEAAPVSSAE
-513 QSENDA
+513 N
-519 VMAPEGA
+519 P

-534 RKRSRKKPTNGG
+534 RKRSRKKPAGSVD
-546 EAATLE
+546 AAARE
-552 QARPELS
+552 QSRPETGPDAPVALS
-559 VNAKAAAETTVEAA
+559 SAAPVAEGVQQELSPEKEGGRPEPKKAPRQPQAAAQAAPVPAA
-573 AGSDVGSIRDSQPEA
+573 APEEAPEA
-588 GPEPRAP
+588 DASMSTPDQSAASDG
-595 LAEVAQVPAP
+595 QPA
-605 AQSESQAFDAEA
+605 A
-617 TASEPSAEGA
+617 
-627 LEDQPQTAPKK
+627 APKK
-638 RRRRRPRKSSGAKAE
+638 RRRRRPRKSNGAKSE
-653 AGREAPTDGS
+653 GLGDGGAP
-663 VPAPGTASAPAPSAA
+663 SAPAPSAA
-678 PAPSV
+678 K
-683 APAPIA
+683 APAAPA
-689 APAPAAPTSGPRPP
+689 APAPAPRAPRGNSGPKPADSPAEGGTSRPRETP
-703 RADARSKAADTAAP
+703 RPARKKAAET
-717 GGPSKPKE
+717 KTE
-725 SPRPGRR
+725 
-732 KPAEP
+732 
-737 KAVQPKS
+737 
-744 EQPKGEQPRPGQP
+744 
-757 KVEQPRVEQP
+757 
-767 KAAQSKS
+767 
-774 EQPKAAQPKADPPK
+774 PPK
-788 AKKKIF
+788 PKKKIF